1 MRLSLLFS
9 GLLFSVLLFSV
20 AAACWAQTQ
29 RDSHHHGSRSPE
41 EWVKILENPD
51 RDAWQKPDEVI
62 EKLGL
67 AQGAAV
73 ADIGAGSGYFSVRL
87 ARAVGPQGTVFAA
100 DIDEGLIEY
109 LVKRSA
115 QEGLHNLKPLLGR
128 PDDPLLPPASVD
140 LVFICDVI
148 HHIEDR
154 GPYYSKLARAL
165 RPGGRLVIVDF
176 YKRELPVGP
185 PPAMKI
191 AKTDLIA
198 ELGQAGFGLREEFD
212 LLPYQYFLIFETK

>member
-1 MRLSLLFS
+1 MRLSI
-9 GLLFSVLLFSV
+9 LLFSV
-20 AAACWAQTQ
+20 AAACWAQTH
-29 RDSHHHGSRSPE
+29 RDPHQAHHVPRSPD
-41 EWVKILENPD
+41 EWVKILEDPD
-51 RDAWQKPDEVI
+51 RDGWQKPDQVV

-67 AQGAAV
+67 ASGAVV
-73 ADIGAGSGYFSVRL
+73 ADIGAGSGYFSVRF
-87 ARAVGPQGTVFAA
+87 ARAVGPQGTVYAA
-100 DIDEGLIEY
+100 DIDEGLIKH
-109 LVKRSA
+109 LGKRSA
-115 QEGLHNLKPLLGR
+115 EEGLDNLKPLLGR

-165 RPGGRLVIVDF
+165 RPGGRLAIVDF
-176 YKRELPVGP
+176 HKRELPVGP

-198 ELGQAGFGLREEFD
+198 ELDQAGFGLREEFD
-212 LLPYQYFLIFETK
+212 FLPYQYFLIFETK